1 MLSTCEVRC
10 VRSLPCCV
18 VWSSM
23 GFDQRPLIYGGSAP
37 SDVSTSPAVPSSP
50 ATSAVA
56 NSSTPL
62 QSQGAWWLWM
72 IRQGSSS
79 AERMVMAAQVL
90 RLRLRKKARLVQY
103 RDSTSTRCEEPF
115 DYKPPGAATPPA
127 PGPAAASATAPSSAS
142 TSTLTPAPSA
152 AAAHPTQPQPAP
164 VGSAQPYPHT
174 TYPAQ
179 PYPAQPYPN
188 GPHAYPYP
196 QPYSYPAHPQ
206 YPPQVRQTA
215 WACLLQVWAPPPPAP
230 LVQRT
235 VHEGLF
241 TTTTVTRVTYPAP
254 QQPYP
259 YPYPYP
265 YPPPH

>member
-10 VRSLPCCV
+10 VRSLPCRV

-37 SDVSTSPAVPSSP
+37 SDVSTSPAVPNSP

-62 QSQGAWWLWM
+62 QSQGPPP
-72 IRQGSSS
+72 
-79 AERMVMAAQVL
+79 AAQE
-90 RLRLRKKARLVQY
+90 KGKAGGISGQY
-103 RDSTSTRCEEPF
+103 EYTIEPF

-206 YPPQVRQTA
+206 YPPQV
-215 WACLLQVWAPPPPAP
+215 WAPPPPAP